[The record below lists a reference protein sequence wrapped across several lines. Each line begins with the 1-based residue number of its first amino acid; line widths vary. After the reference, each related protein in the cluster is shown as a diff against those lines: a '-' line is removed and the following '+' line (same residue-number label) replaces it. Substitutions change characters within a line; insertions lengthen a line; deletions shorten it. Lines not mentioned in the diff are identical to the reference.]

1 MADDALLAAPLR
13 IGGLDARFF
22 ALLLAIDQTGS
33 ISRAA
38 RTVGLSYKGAW
49 LLLDQ
54 ATNLAQEPLLLTA
67 TGGARGGG
75 TQLTATARELL
86 VLWTEL
92 STAHRRFLAQ
102 KEVGLRAHPGLGAF
116 LGRMRMKTSARNQ
129 FAGTVK
135 AVEAGPISTQLTIAL
150 KGGQEIVA
158 ALTTAA
164 AKRLK
169 LKKGLE
175 AIALVKASSIVLT
188 TDLGGY
194 RLSARNQ
201 LAGAVS
207 RIDKGAVS
215 SLVVLTLPGGS
226 AISATVTNDAI
237 EALSLKVGQPATA
250 VFKAYAVIVAV
261 KS

>member
-1 MADDALLAAPLR
+1 MADDALLTAPLQ
-13 IGGLDARFF
+13 IGGLDTRLF
-22 ALLLAIDQTGS
+22 ALLLAIDKTGS

-54 ATNLAQEPLLLTA
+54 ATNFAQEPLLLTA
-67 TGGARGGG
+67 TGGVRGGG
-75 TQLTATARELL
+75 AQLTPIANDLL
-86 VLWTEL
+86 ALWSEL
-92 STAHRRFLAQ
+92 SSAHRRFLSQ
-102 KEVGLRAHPGLGAF
+102 QEVALRTHPRLGSF
-116 LGRMRMKTSARNQ
+116 LRRMRMKTTARNQ

-135 AVEAGPISTQLTIAL
+135 SVDAGPVSTQVTIGL

-158 ALTTAA
+158 AMTTAS

-175 AIALVKASSIVLT
+175 AIALVKASSIVLMS
-188 TDLGGY
+188 DFGGY

-201 LAGAVS
+201 LEGTVS

-226 AISATVTNDAI
+226 AISATVTNDAV
-237 EALSLKVGQPATA
+237 EALSLKVGQATTA
-250 VFKAYAVIVAV
+250 VFKAYGVIVAV
-261 KS
+261 KG